1 LERSGSCRFSPEPL
15 GNEMFTW
22 SIGRNKKTL
31 TISHDIINFYQCLSC
46 NILSQNMF
54 VVNVVRKKSVEM
66 DDLDIR
72 RPVVKPQSIT
82 NFVSTINPSQT
93 SYKHL

>member
-1 LERSGSCRFSPEPL
+1 
-15 GNEMFTW
+15 
-22 SIGRNKKTL
+22 
-31 TISHDIINFYQCLSC
+31 
-46 NILSQNMF
+46 MF